1 MGERISLTDMNAGET
16 GKVVEFLGGGGVRN
30 RLSSIGIRE
39 EVKITRVNPSLGRGP
54 VVIQAGGTQTALGYG
69 MSYKVIVEVER

>member
-1 MGERISLTDMNAGET
+1 MIERIALTDMNSGET
-16 GKVVEFLGGGGVRN
+16 GKIVEFLGGWGMSS
-30 RLSSIGIRE
+30 RLSSMGIRPG
-39 EVKITRVNPSLGRGP
+39 VKVTRISPAFGRGP